1 MAINPRSVVCRCVVV
16 GAIATA
22 LVTLAS
28 AQTGNIRSI
37 TFVSVKPDRVG
48 DFQAEL
54 KEVHALMKKDNST
67 RYSSVWMSLT
77 DPREY
82 AIVTYYNKWSE
93 LDAGADPSTKEDA
106 ADLARLQT
114 WLVDCAASTRRT
126 IEEIQPDMS
135 LPLSAEMPK
144 MVRVLTT
151 LVRPE
156 KYNEYLALVKSD
168 VLPAAKKGGLT
179 TYIFAEAKYGAPN
192 TQVTSVIA
200 MDKWAELD
208 EPIGVEK
215 G

>member
-77 DPREY
+77 GPREY

-93 LDAGADPSTKEDA
+93 LDEVVGTGCW
-106 ADLARLQT
+106 R
-114 WLVDCAASTRRT
+114 
-126 IEEIQPDMS
+126 
-135 LPLSAEMPK
+135 
-144 MVRVLTT
+144 
-151 LVRPE
+151 RPE
-156 KYNEYLALVKSD
+156 HEGGCSR
-168 VLPAAKKGGLT
+168 PGEAANVAGRLRGKHASN
-179 TYIFAEAKYGAPN
+179 Y
-192 TQVTSVIA
+192 
-200 MDKWAELD
+200 
-208 EPIGVEK
+208 
-215 G
+215 